1 MKNPEKQAIRRQVR
15 SDFPGQADRAAQS
28 QSLCSH
34 VLAWPVYR
42 QARVVGGYMPM
53 PWEADVTPVLLDALA
68 SGKTLVLPRCEG
80 SGRMSFRQ
88 VSSLEEIQPGR
99 YGLLE
104 PEPGAAA
111 VPVEEIEL
119 MLVPLEAITPKG
131 MRLGKGGGY
140 YDRVLARF
148 SGVTLGMVLQHQW
161 VESLPVEEWD
171 RPLNAG
177 ADMLGIYLF

>member
-1 MKNPEKQAIRRQVR
+1 MKNPEKQAIRRRVR
-15 SDFPGQADRAAQS
+15 SDFPGQADRAEQS
-28 QSLCSH
+28 QSLCRH
-34 VLAWPVYR
+34 VLAWTAYR

-53 PWEADVTPVLLDALA
+53 PWEADVTPVLVDALA

-80 SGRMSFRQ
+80 PGEMSFRQ
-88 VSSLEEIQPGR
+88 VSSLEEMRPGC

-104 PEPGAAA
+104 PDPGAAV
-111 VPVEEIEL
+111 VPVEKIEL

-131 MRLGKGGGY
+131 VRLGKGGGY
-140 YDRVLARF
+140 YDRIMTHF

-161 VESLPVEEWD
+161 VKDLPVEEWD
-171 RPLNAG
+171 HPLNAG